1 MSSFYGG
8 RYGKSFQ
15 IKKIFSSKVSLEEDL
30 NLNENSTVFPN
41 DLVFISYGD
50 RGSSE
55 YSQNVQKDINK
66 YQKNYNNTIWQKIY
80 DSSDLENIEI
90 ITSSTNNNLHYYL
103 LAIITGSTPTLSV
116 KETIALENGEEA
128 YVIIDNS
135 NADNPQLIFGLPKGN
150 AATIE
155 IGEVSTVGQE
165 EEPSVINVGTSTD
178 AIFNFKLPQGKEGP
192 VGPAGPALNITHS
205 FTILSSQGVQDN
217 INDVGNYIYG
227 QLGSYPNNNELIAV
241 SYDDGNN
248 IKSYWYYYIN
258 NNWGRAIITGSAESL
273 IEDNYSEQNETNK
286 AYSINF
292 INNQLSW
299 GSF

>member
-50 RGSSE
+50 RGSSK
-55 YSQNVQKDINK
+55 YSQNVQKDIDK

-116 KETIALENGEEA
+116 KETIAVENGEEA

-135 NADNPQLIFGLPKGN
+135 NADNPQLTFGLPKGN

-155 IGEVSTVGQE
+155 IGEVSTVEQE

-192 VGPAGPALNITHS
+192 AGPAGPALNITHS
-205 FTILSSQGVQDN
+205 FTILSSQGIQDN
-217 INDVGNYIYG
+217 INDVGNYIYS

-241 SYDDGNN
+241 SYDDGND

-258 NNWGRAIITGSAESL
+258 NTWGRAIITGSAESL

>member
-116 KETIALENGEEA
+116 KETIAVENGEEA

-135 NADNPQLIFGLPKGN
+135 NADNPQLTFGLPKGN

-155 IGEVSTVGQE
+155 IGEVSTVRQE

-192 VGPAGPALNITHS
+192 AGPAGPALNITHS
-205 FTILSSQGVQDN
+205 FTILSSQGIQDN
-217 INDVGNYIYG
+217 INDIGNYIYS

-241 SYDDGNN
+241 SYDDGND

-258 NNWGRAIITGSAESL
+258 NAWGRAVITGSAESL

>member
-30 NLNENSTVFPN
+30 NLNESSTVFPN

-135 NADNPQLIFGLPKGN
+135 NADNPQLTFGLPKGN

-165 EEPSVINVGTSTD
+165 EEPSIINVGTSTD

-192 VGPAGPALNITHS
+192 IGPAGPALNITHS

-217 INDVGNYIYG
+217 INDIGNYIYS

-241 SYDDGNN
+241 SYDDGES

>member
-55 YSQNVQKDINK
+55 YSQNVQKDIDK

-135 NADNPQLIFGLPKGN
+135 NADNPQLTFGLPKGN

-155 IGEVSTVGQE
+155 IGEVDMVGSE
-165 EEPSVINVGTSTD
+165 EEPSVINIGTSTD

-192 VGPAGPALNITHS
+192 IGPVGPALNITHS
-205 FTILSSQGVQDN
+205 FTILSSQGIQDN
-217 INDVGNYIYG
+217 TNDIGNYIYS

-241 SYDDGNN
+241 SYDDGND

-258 NNWGRAIITGSAESL
+258 STWGRAVITGNAESL
-273 IEDNYSEQNETNK
+273 IEDNYSERNETNK

-292 INNQLSW
+292 INDQLSW